1 MRTSL
6 FAIIVA
12 SMTNAAAAETMSWK
26 VATVVATQQ
35 GSETVRRGVAIFSN
49 GEPATLTLRLRPIA
63 PPSGGRMPFTT
74 ETIYRFDDGSTI
86 TVVGKGEAQM
96 SPEGVP
102 LPLATTIEGT
112 FSAGSGRFSGISGTV
127 TLTSR
132 SGMDR
137 TSPGVLGDQFSAAEA
152 TYKLPAQ

>member
-1 MRTSL
+1 MRIAL
-6 FAIIVA
+6 LALAITAMPLVA
-12 SMTNAAAAETMSWK
+12 KADTMAWR
-26 VATVVATQQ
+26 VATVIASQQ

-49 GEPATLTLRLRPIA
+49 GEPATLTLRLRPVA

-74 ETIYRFDDGSTI
+74 ETIYRFEDESTI

-102 LPLATTIEGT
+102 LPVSTVIEGT
-112 FSAGSGRFSGISGTV
+112 FSAGSGRFNGISGTV

-137 TSPGVLGDQFSAAEA
+137 TALGVLGDQFSAAEA
-152 TYKLPAQ
+152 TYKLPPR

>member
-1 MRTSL
+1 MRIAL
-6 FAIIVA
+6 LALVVA
-12 SMTNAAAAETMSWK
+12 AMPLAAKADTMSWR
-26 VATVVATQQ
+26 VATVIATQQ
-35 GSETVRRGVAIFSN
+35 GGETVRRGVAIFSN
-49 GEPATLTLRLRPIA
+49 GEPATLTLRLRPVA

-74 ETIYRFDDGSTI
+74 ETIYRFEDGSTI

-102 LPLATTIEGT
+102 LPVATVIEGT
-112 FSAGSGRFSGISGTV
+112 FSAGSGRFTGISGTV

-137 TSPGVLGDQFSAAEA
+137 TSLGVLGDQFSAAEA
-152 TYKLPAQ
+152 TYNLPPR